1 LGSPKDW
8 AVQSSDYGMKVS
20 AKDGDKG
27 LAELAEYMLKVDGSV
42 PGDEGVSA
50 RAKFLT
56 WQIHMPAAEQ
66 AKLYKLYT
74 GETMSTKF
82 IPWPKIGKFSDAVA
96 TARRLGEDLPTIWAC
111 KIKLHGTN
119 AAVCVSPDGELLSA
133 QSRSRVINPSSD
145 NNGFAEWAYTQ
156 KWFAHGAKHNVY
168 VFGEWAGPGV
178 QATCAC
184 NKTPQKVF
192 YPFAVVLD
200 DEAKSMY
207 VAPFIIRAY
216 LPQDNAR
223 IKVLPWYSTDLQT
236 EALAGFNEEVEA
248 IGKSDPYILKE
259 FGIDGQGEG
268 LVFYPANVGAMSL
281 GYFDNYAFKAKASGF
296 RENGSDKSIGKAPRS
311 FSDCMSFAKTY
322 IEPLRLE
329 GVAQRMELGESRPV
343 DRIPEFLTLVCSDVE
358 EETRE
363 ERAASGFE
371 WKNIKGACSRL
382 AVEWYRK

>member
-1 LGSPKDW
+1 MGSPKDW
-8 AVQSSDYGMKVS
+8 TVKSSDYSLKVA
-20 AKDGDKG
+20 AKEGDQG
-27 LAELAEYMLKVDGSV
+27 LAALAEYMLKVDGSV

-56 WQIHMPAAEQ
+56 WQILMPAAEQ

-74 GETMSTKF
+74 GENMDAKF
-82 IPWPKIGKFSDAVA
+82 IPWPKIGKFSDSVA
-96 TARRLGEDLPTIWAC
+96 TARRAGENLPTIWAC

-119 AAVCVSPDGELLSA
+119 AAVCIAPDGKLVSA
-133 QSRSRVINPSSD
+133 QSRSRIITPQSD

-156 KWFAHGAKHNVY
+156 KWFAHGAKHNIY
-168 VFGEWAGPGV
+168 VFGEWCGPGV
-178 QATCAC
+178 QATCSC
-184 NKTPQKVF
+184 NKTPRKVF
-192 YPFAVVLD
+192 YPFAVVAD
-200 DEAKSMY
+200 DAAKSMY

-216 LPQDNAR
+216 LPIDNDR
-223 IKVLPWYSTDLQT
+223 IKVLPWYSTDISVD
-236 EALAGFNEEVEA
+236 ELACFNSEVEA

-281 GYFDNYAFKAKASGF
+281 DFFDNYAFKAKAEGF

-311 FSDCMSFAKTY
+311 FSDCMAFAQTY

-329 GVAQRMELGESRPV
+329 GIIQKMELDEARPV
-343 DRIPEFLTLVCSDVE
+343 DRIPDFLKLVLDDVE